1 MFDRSYI
8 GVSNRNFSVNDQ
20 GHTAGYFHRYRPFR
34 PENSRCAER
43 RIDVFLPR
51 NYDTNDHR
59 YPVLYLN
66 DGHTAFFEPAMGDQS
81 WDIANTLGALY
92 ERRSIRE
99 LIVIAMYPVNRA
111 REYTHAH
118 WCGSDCCG
126 LESYAQCVA
135 ESIKPFIDRSYRTL
149 PESGTTMIVGSSH
162 GGLAAFYMANRRPD
176 AFGYAGALSPSFWV
190 GVDDAESFPLIKPL
204 QDRVLKDSQLLA
216 AVKETLAAAS
226 RRPKLYLDWGLVRT
240 GGLHNE
246 SIEERATARGREM
259 VKLLQQKYDY
269 KIGNDL
275 IVYEDPAGEHNEK
288 SWGRRVPRVLE
299 FFVNNKDQLPP
310 AFADNVS

>member
-1 MFDRSYI
+1 MFESGYFRDSD
-8 GVSNRNFSVNDQ
+8 RNFSVNDQ
-20 GHTAGYFHRYRPFR
+20 GHIAGYFHRYEPFR
-34 PENSRCAER
+34 TESSLYPER

-51 NYDTNDHR
+51 NYASNDRR

-66 DGHTAFFEPAMGDQS
+66 DGHTAFFKPAIGDQS
-81 WDIANTLGALY
+81 WDIANTLGVLY
-92 ERRSIRE
+92 ERGLIRE
-99 LIVIAMYPVNRA
+99 LIVVAMYPVNRA

-118 WCGSDCCG
+118 WSGPDCCG

-204 QDRVLKDSQLLA
+204 PDRALKDSQLLE

-226 RRPKLYLDWGLVRT
+226 RRPKVYLDWGLVRT

-246 SIEERATARGREM
+246 SIEERAMARGREM
-259 VKLLQQKYDY
+259 VKLLQQEYAY
-269 KIGNDL
+269 KIDNDL
-275 IVYEDPAGEHNEK
+275 IVYEDPDGEHNEQ
-288 SWGRRVPRVLE
+288 SWARRMPRVLE
-299 FFVNNKDQLPP
+299 YFVSNKD
-310 AFADNVS
+310 

>member
-1 MFDRSYI
+1 MSESSYCSD
-8 GVSNRNFSVNDQ
+8 SNRNFSVIDR
-20 GHTAGYFHRYRPFR
+20 GHTAGYFHRYAPFR
-34 PENSRCAER
+34 TESSLYHER

-51 NYDTNDHR
+51 NYDTNNHR

-66 DGHTAFFEPAMGDQS
+66 DGHKAFFEPAICDQS
-81 WDIANTLGALY
+81 WEIAETLGALY
-92 ERRSIRE
+92 ERRLIRE
-99 LIVIAMYPVNRA
+99 LIVVAMCPVNRA

-118 WCGSDCCG
+118 WSGPDCCG

-135 ESIKPFIDRSYRTL
+135 ESIKLFIDRSYRTL

-190 GVDDAESFPLIKPL
+190 GVDDAERFPLIKPL
-204 QDRVLKDSQLLA
+204 PDRALKDSQLLE
-216 AVKETLAAAS
+216 AVKETLADAL
-226 RRPKLYLDWGLVRT
+226 RRPKLYIDWGLVRT

-259 VKLLQQKYDY
+259 VKLLQEEYAY
-269 KIGNDL
+269 NIGNDL
-275 IVYEDPAGEHNEK
+275 IVYEDPDGEHNEQ
-288 SWGRRVPRVLE
+288 SWARRMPRVLE
-299 FFVNNKDQLPP
+299 FFCE
-310 AFADNVS
+310 

>member
-1 MFDRSYI
+1 MSKSSYFSD
-8 GVSNRNFSVNDQ
+8 SNRNFSVIDQ
-20 GHTAGYFHRYRPFR
+20 GHTAGYFHRYAPFR
-34 PENSRCAER
+34 TESSLYPDR

-51 NYDTNDHR
+51 NYDSKDHR

-66 DGHTAFFEPAMGDQS
+66 DGHKAFFKPAMGDQS
-81 WDIANTLGALY
+81 WEIANTLGALY
-92 ERRSIRE
+92 ERRLIRE
-99 LIVIAMYPVNRA
+99 LIVAAMYPVNRA

-118 WCGSDCCG
+118 WSGSDCCG

-190 GVDDAESFPLIKPL
+190 GVDGAERFPLIKPL
-204 QDRVLKDSQLLA
+204 PDRALKDSQLLE
-216 AVKETLAAAS
+216 AVKETLAAALL
-226 RRPKLYLDWGLVRT
+226 RPKLYIDWGLVRT

-259 VKLLQQKYDY
+259 VKLLQEEYAY
-269 KIGNDL
+269 NIGNDL
-275 IVYEDPAGEHNEK
+275 IVYEDPDGEHNEQ
-288 SWGRRVPRVLE
+288 SWARRMPRVLE
-299 FFVNNKDQLPP
+299 FFCE
-310 AFADNVS
+310 

>member
-1 MFDRSYI
+1 MFESSYFSD
-8 GVSNRNFSVNDQ
+8 SNRNFSVNDE
-20 GHTAGYFHRYRPFR
+20 GHTAGYFHRYEPFR
-34 PENSRCAER
+34 TESSLYPER

-51 NYDTNDHR
+51 NYGSNDHR
-59 YPVLYLN
+59 YPVLYMN
-66 DGHTAFFEPAMGDQS
+66 DGHTAFFKTAMGGQS

-92 ERRSIRE
+92 ERRLIRE
-99 LIVIAMYPVNRA
+99 LIVVAMYTVNRA

-118 WCGSDCCG
+118 WSGPDCCG

-135 ESIKPFIDRSYRTL
+135 ESIKPFIDSSYRTL
-149 PESGTTMIVGSSH
+149 PESDTAMIVGSSH

-190 GVDDAESFPLIKPL
+190 GVDDAERFPLIKPL
-204 QDRVLKDSQLLA
+204 PDRVLEGSQLLE
-216 AVKETLAAAS
+216 AVKETLADAS

-259 VKLLQQKYDY
+259 VELLQQEYAY
-269 KIGNDL
+269 KIDKDL
-275 IVYEDPAGEHNEK
+275 IVYEDPDGEHNEQ
-288 SWGRRVPRVLE
+288 SWARRVPRVLE
-299 FFVNNKDQLPP
+299 FFVSNKD
-310 AFADNVS
+310 

>member
-1 MFDRSYI
+1 MFESSYFSD
-8 GVSNRNFSVNDQ
+8 SNRNFSVNDQ
-20 GHTAGYFHRYRPFR
+20 GHTAGYFHRYEPFR
-34 PENSRCAER
+34 TESSLYPER

-51 NYDTNDHR
+51 NYDSNDHR
-59 YPVLYLN
+59 YPVLYMN
-66 DGHTAFFEPAMGDQS
+66 DGHTAFFKPAIGDQS
-81 WDIANTLGALY
+81 WDIANTLGTLY
-92 ERRSIRE
+92 ERRLIRE
-99 LIVIAMYPVNRA
+99 LIVVAMYTVNRA

-118 WCGSDCCG
+118 WSGPDCCG

-135 ESIKPFIDRSYRTL
+135 ESIKPFIDSSYRTL

-190 GVDDAESFPLIKPL
+190 GVDDAERFPLIKPL
-204 QDRVLKDSQLLA
+204 PDRVLKDSQLLE

-259 VKLLQQKYDY
+259 VKLLQQEYAY
-269 KIGNDL
+269 KIDNDL
-275 IVYEDPAGEHNEK
+275 IVYEDPDGEHNEQ
-288 SWGRRVPRVLE
+288 SWARRMPRVLE
-299 FFVNNKDQLPP
+299 FFVNNKD
-310 AFADNVS
+310 

>member
-1 MFDRSYI
+1 MFESSYFRD
-8 GVSNRNFSVNDQ
+8 SNRNFSVNDQ
-20 GHTAGYFHRYRPFR
+20 GHIAGYFHRYEAFR
-34 PENSRCAER
+34 TESALYPER

-51 NYDTNDHR
+51 NYNSNDHR

-66 DGHTAFFEPAMGDQS
+66 DGHTAFFKPATGDQS

-92 ERRSIRE
+92 ERRLIRE
-99 LIVIAMYPVNRA
+99 LIVVAMYPVNRA

-118 WCGSDCCG
+118 WSGSDCCG

-162 GGLAAFYMANRRPD
+162 GGLAAFYLANRRPD

-204 QDRVLKDSQLLA
+204 PDRVLKDSQLLE
-216 AVKETLAAAS
+216 AVKETLADAL
-226 RRPKLYLDWGLVRT
+226 RRPKVYLDWGLVRT

-259 VKLLQQKYDY
+259 VKLLQQEYAY
-269 KIGNDL
+269 KIDNDL
-275 IVYEDPAGEHNEK
+275 IVYEDPGGEHNEQ
-288 SWGRRVPRVLE
+288 SWARRMPRVLE
-299 FFVNNKDQLPP
+299 FFVRPSI
-310 AFADNVS
+310 A

>member
-1 MFDRSYI
+1 MFESGYFRDSD
-8 GVSNRNFSVNDQ
+8 RNFSVNDQ
-20 GHTAGYFHRYRPFR
+20 GHIAGYFHRYEPFR
-34 PENSRCAER
+34 TESSLYPER

-51 NYDTNDHR
+51 NYASNDRR

-66 DGHTAFFEPAMGDQS
+66 DGHTAFFKPAIGDQS
-81 WDIANTLGALY
+81 WDIANTLGVLY
-92 ERRSIRE
+92 ERGLIRE
-99 LIVIAMYPVNRA
+99 LIVVAMYPVNRA

-118 WCGSDCCG
+118 WSGPDCCG

-204 QDRVLKDSQLLA
+204 PDRALKDSQLLE

-226 RRPKLYLDWGLVRT
+226 RRPKVYLDWGLVRT

-246 SIEERATARGREM
+246 SIEERAMARGREM
-259 VKLLQQKYDY
+259 VKLLQQEYAY
-269 KIGNDL
+269 KIDNDL
-275 IVYEDPAGEHNEK
+275 IVYEDPDGEHNEQ
-288 SWGRRVPRVLE
+288 SWARRMPRVLE
-299 FFVNNKDQLPP
+299 YFVNNKD
-310 AFADNVS
+310 

>member
-1 MFDRSYI
+1 MFESSYFSD
-8 GVSNRNFSVNDQ
+8 SNRNFSVNDE
-20 GHTAGYFHRYRPFR
+20 GHTAGYFHRYEPFR
-34 PENSRCAER
+34 TESSLYPER

-51 NYDTNDHR
+51 NYDSNDHR
-59 YPVLYLN
+59 YPVLYMN
-66 DGHTAFFEPAMGDQS
+66 DGHTAFFKTAMGGQS

-99 LIVIAMYPVNRA
+99 LIVVAMYTVNRA

-118 WCGSDCCG
+118 WSGPDCCG

-135 ESIKPFIDRSYRTL
+135 ESIKPSIDRSYRTL
-149 PESGTTMIVGSSH
+149 PESRTTMIVGSSH

-190 GVDDAESFPLIKPL
+190 GVDDAERFPLIKPL
-204 QDRVLKDSQLLA
+204 PDRVLEGSQLLK
-216 AVKETLAAAS
+216 AVKETLADAS

-259 VKLLQQKYDY
+259 VKLLQQEYAY
-269 KIGNDL
+269 KIDKDL
-275 IVYEDPAGEHNEK
+275 IVYEDPDGEHNEQ
-288 SWGRRVPRVLE
+288 SWARRVPRVLE
-299 FFVNNKDQLPP
+299 FFVNNKD
-310 AFADNVS
+310 